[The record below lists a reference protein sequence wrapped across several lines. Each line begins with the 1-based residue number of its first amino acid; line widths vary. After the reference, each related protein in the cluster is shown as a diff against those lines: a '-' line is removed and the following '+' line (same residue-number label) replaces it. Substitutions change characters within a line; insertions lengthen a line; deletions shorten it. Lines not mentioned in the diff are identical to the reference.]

1 MNQVKSIRERRGL
14 SRAELARRTAL
25 GPTVISQTETG
36 RFIPY
41 PKQLR
46 RIAEA
51 LGVKPE
57 ELGIVQPDQ
66 LQSAS

>member
-1 MNQVKSIRERRGL
+1 MNEVKKIRERRGL
-14 SRAELARRTAL
+14 SRAELARRTVL
-25 GPTVISQTETG
+25 GPTVISQIETG

-46 RIAEA
+46 RVAEA